1 MSETL
6 WLLAALFGI
15 AILVQLASYLFSSQ
29 RTMRFLQNEINAST
43 QALFESRR
51 KTEWLESHLEDL
63 LDAAQRR
70 SSDLGKEWQRIDHV
84 TRTIRDE
91 AQQKGYRVGLGET
104 DQAD

>member
-6 WLLAALFGI
+6 WLLGALFGF
-15 AILVQLASYLFSSQ
+15 AILVQLVSYVFNLQ
-29 RTMRFLQNEINAST
+29 RMVRALQNEINTST

-51 KTEWLESHLEDL
+51 RTEWLESHLEDL

-70 SSDLGKEWQRIDHV
+70 SDDLDTEWQRINHV

-91 AQQKGYRVGLGET
+91 ANKEGYRIGLGDI
-104 DQAD
+104 DQDD

>member
-6 WLLAALFGI
+6 WLLGGLLGF
-15 AILVQLASYLFSSQ
+15 AILVQLVAYVFNVQ
-29 RTMRFLQNEINAST
+29 RVMRALQNEINAST

-51 KTEWLESHLEDL
+51 RTEWLESRLEDL

-70 SSDLGKEWQRIDHV
+70 SDDLDTEWERIDHV

-91 AQQKGYRVGLGET
+91 ANQEGYRIGLGEF
-104 DQAD
+104 DQDD